1 MHLDFKNVLDLS
13 YVVDEDSPRELP
25 IDPAKIY
32 DQATLEK
39 NGYFES
45 RVDMS
50 GHYST
55 HMDAPCL
62 MYPGGLTIAEIPK
75 EKLTGHTVLMDFS
88 ETKKLKDAVTAE
100 DVKTWIAENGEISPG
115 SIVFMRTGMDRFVY
129 QDNFN
134 REWIGFNEDAAELL
148 VEKRIKVIGTDACSI
163 DSVAGHPPLHDGLPP
178 AHLVFLGTGIP
189 HVENLRNLSQ
199 LPTHF
204 YVVIAPLKLARSSG
218 APTRVFAFV

>member
-39 NGYFES
+39 DGYFES

-62 MYPGGLTIAEIPK
+62 MSTWMPRVSCIPVGPPSPK
-75 EKLTGHTVLMDFS
+75 S
-88 ETKKLKDAVTAE
+88 QKK
-100 DVKTWIAENGEISPG
+100 N
-115 SIVFMRTGMDRFVY
+115 
-129 QDNFN
+129 
-134 REWIGFNEDAAELL
+134 
-148 VEKRIKVIGTDACSI
+148 
-163 DSVAGHPPLHDGLPP
+163 
-178 AHLVFLGTGIP
+178 
-189 HVENLRNLSQ
+189 
-199 LPTHF
+199 
-204 YVVIAPLKLARSSG
+204 
-218 APTRVFAFV
+218 